1 MATDSQMSN
10 GVVEGC
16 VLRLLKD
23 DYRYSGEIVAL
34 MRANGFTDF
43 SEGTLYP
50 LLLRLEKAGYFD
62 TLRQATNNSPPKKY
76 YKLSAEGRERLKNF
90 ENMWL
95 DLVLSVNNIF
105 NTPGSRENS
114 RTDDNNTGETDN
126 NEA

>member
-1 MATDSQMSN
+1 MATDSQMSK
-10 GVVEGC
+10 GVLEGC
-16 VLRLLKD
+16 ILRLLKD

-76 YKLSAEGRERLKNF
+76 YKLSAAGRERLENF
-90 ENMWL
+90 ESMWR
-95 DLVLSVNNIF
+95 DLVLSVNNIL
-105 NTPGSRENS
+105 NTSGRREDS
-114 RTDDNNTGETDN
+114 RTDDNDTGGTDSDET
-126 NEA
+126 